1 MVEGEPSSGGQGALE
16 IFLRG
21 LVAAEDGSDTARL
34 YATGPAADA
43 EGVGRRLAAEL
54 LDLGAADLM
63 STTPPSQA
71 RGDAR

>member
-1 MVEGEPSSGGQGALE
+1 MAEVVDGEDHLE
-16 IFLRG
+16 VFLRG
-21 LVAAEDGSDTARL
+21 LVAAEDGSDTVRL
-34 YATGPAADA
+34 SATGPAADA

-63 STTPPSQA
+63 GPS